1 MSDIFNALVYNPLY
15 NALVGIVSIV
25 PYAELGIA
33 VIVLTVA
40 VKFLLFPISL
50 KAAKTQQ
57 IIRLMQPKLEA
68 LKEQYKEDRQA
79 LALKTME
86 LYREYNI
93 SPFSL
98 FIPLLIQIPI
108 ILGLFWVFSS
118 GGLPSINTDILYSF
132 IPTPATIDMNFLG
145 LINVA
150 ERNILLA
157 LLTGLTQ
164 YIQMHI
170 VMPEI
175 AKRKDNASFSDDFQR
190 SFQLQMKYVF
200 PVIITGIAYALPAAV
215 ALYWITSNL
224 FQIAQEMY
232 VKKHIRNEA

>member
-1 MSDIFNALVYNPLY
+1 MADIFNAVVYNPLY

-33 VIVLTVA
+33 VIVLTII
-40 VKFLLFPISL
+40 VKFILFPISL

-57 IIRLMQPKLEA
+57 VIRLMQPKLDA
-68 LKEQYKEDRQA
+68 LKERYKDNKQE
-79 LALKTME
+79 LAMKTME
-86 LYREYNI
+86 LYREYKI

-98 FIPLLIQIPI
+98 FIPLLVQIPI
-108 ILGLFWVFSS
+108 ILGLFWVFSN

-132 IPTPATIDMNFLG
+132 MPVPTTIDMNFLG
-145 LINVA
+145 LINVG
-150 ERNILLA
+150 ERNVLLA
-157 LLTGLTQ
+157 ILTGVTQ

-175 AKRKDNASFSDDFQR
+175 TKRKENASFSDDFQR

-232 VKKHIRNEA
+232 VKKHIKKEA

>member
-1 MSDIFNALVYNPLY
+1 MADIFNAVVYNPLY
-15 NALVGIVSIV
+15 NALVGIVSVV
-25 PYAELGIA
+25 PYTELGIA
-33 VIVLTVA
+33 VIVLTII
-40 VKFLLFPISL
+40 VKFILFPISL

-57 IIRLMQPKLEA
+57 VIRLMQPKLDA
-68 LKEQYKEDRQA
+68 LKEKYKDNKQE
-79 LALKTME
+79 LAMKTME
-86 LYREYNI
+86 LYREYKI

-108 ILGLFWVFSS
+108 ILGLFWVFSN

-132 IPTPATIDMNFLG
+132 MPVPTTIDMNFLG
-145 LINVA
+145 LINVG
-150 ERNILLA
+150 ERNVLLA
-157 LLTGLTQ
+157 ILTGVTQ

-175 AKRKDNASFSDDFQR
+175 AKRKENSSFSDDFQR

-232 VKKHIRNEA
+232 VKKHIKKEA